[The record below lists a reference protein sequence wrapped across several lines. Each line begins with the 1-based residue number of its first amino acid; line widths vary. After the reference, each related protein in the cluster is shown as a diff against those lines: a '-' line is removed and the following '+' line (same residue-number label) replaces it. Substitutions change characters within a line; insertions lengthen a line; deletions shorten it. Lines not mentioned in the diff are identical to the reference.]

1 MKKFLY
7 IVLTMLIFLSAN
19 TKGSEKEKII
29 ENLKKINSIKFNFTQ
44 TTNDIVENGNCLIVY
59 PKKMRCLYEEE
70 DKEIVVNDD
79 YLFLINRRENKNYNY
94 NIKDTP
100 LGVMLDKENI
110 IQKLSKVEKFN
121 KTDKNIIAIID
132 LNSQESIEIYFNSK
146 EMNIVG
152 WKIKNYDKSNLE
164 FLMKNISININT
176 SEKFEIPK

>member
-1 MKKFLY
+1 MKNFFY
-7 IVLTMLIFLSAN
+7 IVFTMLIFLSVD
-19 TKGSEKEKII
+19 TKGSEKDKII

-44 TTNDIVENGNCLIVY
+44 ITNDLTENGNCLIVY

-70 DKEIVVNDD
+70 KEIIVNDD
-79 YLFLINRRENKNYNY
+79 YLLLINKKENKNYSY

-110 IQKLSKVEKFN
+110 IEKLSKVEKFN
-121 KTDKNIIAIID
+121 KIDKNIIAIIEV
-132 LNSQESIEIYFNSK
+132 NSQESIEIYFNSK
-146 EMNIVG
+146 EMNITG

-176 SEKFEIPK
+176 NERFEISK

>member
-1 MKKFLY
+1 MKRFLY
-7 IVLTMLIFLSAN
+7 IVLTMLIFFCVN
-19 TKGSEKEKII
+19 VEGSEKERII

-44 TTNDIVENGNCLIVY
+44 ITNDITENGNCLIVY
-59 PKKMRCLYEEE
+59 PKKMRCLYEE
-70 DKEIVVNDD
+70 DKEIIVNDD
-79 YLFLINRRENKNYNY
+79 YLFLINKRENKNYNY

-110 IQKLSKVEKFN
+110 IEKLSKVEKFN
-121 KTDKNIIAIID
+121 KIDKNIIAIID
-132 LNSQESIEIYFNSK
+132 LNSQESIEIYFNFK

-176 SEKFEIPK
+176 NEKFEIPK

>member
-7 IVLTMLIFLSAN
+7 IVLTMLIFLSVN
-19 TKGSEKEKII
+19 VKGSEKEKII

-44 TTNDIVENGNCLIVY
+44 TTNDITENGNCIIVY

-70 DKEIVVNDD
+70 VKEIVVNDD
-79 YLFLINRRENKNYNY
+79 YLFLINRKENKNYNY

-110 IQKLSKVEKFN
+110 IEKLSKVEKFN
-121 KTDKNIIAIID
+121 KIDKNIIAIID

>member
-7 IVLTMLIFLSAN
+7 IVLTMLFAFCFN
-19 TKGSEKEKII
+19 AKGSEKEKII

-44 TTNDIVENGNCLIVY
+44 ITNDVTENGNCLIVY
-59 PKKMRCLYEEE
+59 PKKMRCLYEE
-70 DKEIVVNDD
+70 DKEIIVNDD
-79 YLFLINRRENKNYNY
+79 YLLLINKKENKNYNY

-110 IQKLSKVEKFN
+110 IEKLSKVEKFN
-121 KTDKNIIAIID
+121 KIDKNIIAIID

-164 FLMKNISININT
+164 FLMNNISININT
-176 SEKFEIPK
+176 KEKFEIPK

>member
-1 MKKFLY
+1 
-7 IVLTMLIFLSAN
+7 MLIFLSAN

-44 TTNDIVENGNCLIVY
+44 ATNDIVENGNCLIVY
-59 PKKMRCLYEEE
+59 PKKMRCLYEEG

-79 YLFLINRRENKNYNY
+79 YLFLINRKENKNYNY

-110 IQKLSKVEKFN
+110 IEKLLKVEKFN
-121 KTDKNIIAIID
+121 KIDKNIIAIID

-164 FLMKNISININT
+164 FLMKNISINFNT